1 MRQSLQRD
9 NNSNYYKTRRIV
21 PKAPESNSNWYIGL
35 MTLIAMGMSLVSIY
49 SIIIVLFGMLPG
61 LIAMIVDQEPKRYIS
76 KIVLSFNATGLSIYL
91 SRILFAKESANSLA
105 VEYIIEPQTWL
116 TIYSSAAVGWLIYWA
131 IPHFAI
137 TLNNLKI
144 QFRVQ
149 QLNLE
154 LEKLVQEWGDE
165 IRFKNN

>member
-1 MRQSLQRD
+1 MQKPRAFK
-9 NNSNYYKTRRIV
+9 KTTRTS
-21 PKAPESNSNWYIGL
+21 ENNSNWYIGL
-35 MTLIAMGMSLVSIY
+35 MTLVAMGMSLVSIY

-91 SRILFAKESANSLA
+91 SRILAAKESANAVA

-116 TIYSSAAVGWLIYWA
+116 TIYSSAAVGWIIYWA

-137 TLNNLKI
+137 TLSNIKI
-144 QFRVQ
+144 QFRIQ

>member
-1 MRQSLQRD
+1 MAKLAKKRKVK
-9 NNSNYYKTRRIV
+9 KTST
-21 PKAPESNSNWYIGL
+21 ASSNWYIGL
-35 MTLIAMGMSLVSIY
+35 MTMVAMGMSIISIY

-61 LIAMIVDQEPKRYIS
+61 LIAMIIDQEPKKYVS
-76 KIVLSFNATGLSIYL
+76 KIVLSFNFTGLCLYL
-91 SRILFAKESANSLA
+91 SKIIAAHESANSMA
-105 VEYIIEPQTWL
+105 IEFIISPQTWL
-116 TIYSSAAVGWLIYWA
+116 TIYSAAAVGWMVYWA
-131 IPHFAI
+131 FPYFAI
-137 TLNNLKI
+137 SLNNLKI